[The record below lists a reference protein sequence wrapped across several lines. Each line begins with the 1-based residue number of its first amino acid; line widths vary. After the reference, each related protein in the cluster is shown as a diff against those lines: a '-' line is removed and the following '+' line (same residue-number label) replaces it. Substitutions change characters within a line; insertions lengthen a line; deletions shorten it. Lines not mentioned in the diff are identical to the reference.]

1 MLPDEFVR
9 KVALAGDVRQ
19 GREHIQAVADAGA
32 DSVHVFPLGGRRIE
46 TIEAFSG
53 CFAEVMQGAA
63 R

>member
-1 MLPDEFVR
+1 
-9 KVALAGDVRQ
+9 
-19 GREHIQAVADAGA
+19 VADAGA

-53 CFAEVMQGAA
+53 CFAEVTQGAV